1 MEDSSLS
8 DLISVVE
15 SGNAFHISVVFLKG
29 YGNEKTKLT
38 QSQTIHT
45 CPVCDFAKST
55 AKGLERCV
63 KCRNRALA
71 KAIDEK
77 RAFGGYCVNG
87 VFEYCRPIISNDDV
101 LAVIFIGN
109 ILLEDGIQRAKLLE
123 NFDEAL
129 IEIMARDFSY
139 SDAEQVGNI
148 IESYTRFLLEKY
160 YEFDKAKFNPLIEN
174 IKNHIGEN
182 LMYPL
187 CISEL
192 AKIFNYNEKYMGRL
206 FKKETG
212 LSIREYIN
220 LKKIKTA
227 KRLLRETKKTVTE
240 ISLLVGFNNVT
251 YFNRV
256 FKREEGL
263 SPCEYRNSIK

>member
-1 MEDSSLS
+1 M
-8 DLISVVE
+8 
-15 SGNAFHISVVFLKG
+15 
-29 YGNEKTKLT
+29 
-38 QSQTIHT
+38 
-45 CPVCDFAKST
+45 
-55 AKGLERCV
+55 
-63 KCRNRALA
+63 
-71 KAIDEK
+71 
-77 RAFGGYCVNG
+77 
-87 VFEYCRPIISNDDV
+87 FEYCRPIISNDDV

-129 IEIMARDFSY
+129 IETMARDFSY

-263 SPCEYRNSIK
+263 SPCEYRNSFK